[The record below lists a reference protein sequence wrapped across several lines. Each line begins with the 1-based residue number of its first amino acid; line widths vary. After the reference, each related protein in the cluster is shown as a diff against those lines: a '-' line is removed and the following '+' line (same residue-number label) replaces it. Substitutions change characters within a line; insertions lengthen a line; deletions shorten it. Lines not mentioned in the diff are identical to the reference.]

1 MAPTTH
7 RALLRHGPAALG
19 SAKVLALVV
28 LVAVVCACQKSGHEH
43 LEQARSSLAGASYD
57 EALAAAEA
65 GLKASPSKVD
75 AWALELVKL
84 ESYARGGNGEG
95 TKQQL
100 EMLASSY
107 PEQLSPTDYSS
118 SAQQLQAAGE
128 GPAAIEVLDLG
139 MNRHPGDELIDK
151 MLTDAVSADPSPEE
165 LEMLRSLGYIE

>member
-1 MAPTTH
+1 MRPTDRAP
-7 RALLRHGPAALG
+7 LRHGRTPRG
-19 SAKVLALVV
+19 SAKVLAAIA
-28 LVAVVCACQKSGHEH
+28 LVALLCACQKSGREQ
-43 LEQARSSLAGASYD
+43 LEEARSSLAEASYD

-65 GLKASPSKVD
+65 GLQASPSEVD

-118 SAQQLQAAGE
+118 SAQQLQTAGE

-139 MNRHPGDELIDK
+139 MNRHPGDELIDR